1 MGENTVYGGKGDDVI
16 VGAADEGSKF
26 YGDKDDDKITL
37 NSTAASMAAGG
48 DGDDT
53 IVSNAAVATGT
64 KGHTISGGAG
74 TDKIEVTGTT
84 TKAIGDD
91 YGSEKFA
98 TTLTY
103 ASAAEF
109 ISDNKVVDSIIID
122 DGKSAT
128 AEVSEKLSITTASDF
143 SRVGIGATDGT
154 RDAVEGLIIKT
165 VGVTDVGSISLSKE
179 AGETL
184 LGIDASSATA
194 TTTINAA
201 LVDNGMLLAGGKGVN
216 KITGGDGDD
225 VVTGGAADD
234 VLKSGKG
241 DDRINTGAGDDTI
254 DGGDGDDTIVM
265 GKFFDEGKSI
275 TAGLGTDTL
284 SFEFTNKTQAALN
297 KIEDADFEA
306 IEFTDGASAEITLD
320 KDTVGSAKSMTIGM
334 EKPATTAKTL
344 KVIAA
349 AEVDEAATATLQLKL
364 TAPSP

>member
-1 MGENTVYGGKGDDVI
+1 MTP
-16 VGAADEGSKF
+16 SF
-26 YGDKDDDKITL
+26 PTTL
-37 NSTAASMAAGG
+37 LQPAPR
-48 DGDDT
+48 
-53 IVSNAAVATGT
+53 VP
-64 KGHTISGGAG
+64 ISGGAG
-74 TDKIEVTGTT
+74 TARSKSLAPLPRIL
-84 TKAIGDD
+84 
-91 YGSEKFA
+91 
-98 TTLTY
+98 TTLRLREVRHH
-103 ASAAEF
+103 AVLRICAEF
-109 ISDNKVVDSIIID
+109 ISDNKVVDSIII
-122 DGKSAT
+122 GNGNSAT
-128 AEVSEKLSITTASDF
+128 AEVSEKLTITTATDF
-143 SRVGIGATDGT
+143 SRVGIAAVDGT
-154 RDAVEGLIIKT
+154 RGTSGTDDGTEGLIIKT

-275 TAGLGTDTL
+275 TAGLGSDTL
-284 SFEFTNKTQAALN
+284 SFEFTSKTQAALS

-320 KDTVGSAKSMTIGM
+320 KDTVGSGKSMTIGM
-334 EKPATTAKTL
+334 EKPATTKNPQG
-344 KVIAA
+344 
-349 AEVDEAATATLQLKL
+349 DRWLKL
-364 TAPSP
+364 TKSQLRTTAAKTAGTFDEWCCRR